1 MEVHTKRFGMVRFPE
16 EILIGGEDAFYET
29 TEERLESFYSN
40 LIKIINLRE
49 REYIDYM
56 MTWEDTLQGHEFWR
70 EACRGDDTWSQFM
83 ETEAYALL
91 KGARERML
99 HIEVWSPERVKELL

>member
-1 MEVHTKRFGMVRFPE
+1 MEVVTKRFGVVRFPE
-16 EILIGGEDAFYET
+16 EILMGGESAFYET

-40 LIKIINLRE
+40 LSKVLVLKE
-49 REYIDYM
+49 RDYIDYM
-56 MTWEDTLQGHEFWR
+56 MTWEDTLQGHDFWR
-70 EACRGDDTWSQFM
+70 DACREDYTWSQFM

-91 KGARERML
+91 VGARERMF